1 MSDLVPPPWD
11 SQLPG
16 QQQPPGEPQPQPQ
29 SSASPQAAAA
39 PQQPV
44 NPPGTFPPPT
54 GTQYGTV
61 QYGTGQYPQPPGGYT
76 GTPYPPNYGQYGPG
90 PYGYGGG
97 AYGQPPGTSGMAI
110 ASLILGICGFFC
122 VTPFIGLGLGI
133 AAISQTSKT
142 GQAGKGMAIA
152 GVILSAAWIAL
163 AALMIAT
170 GHFHITNG
178 NTSGPSTG
186 PTQGTNGTSA

>member
-11 SQLPG
+11 PQLSG
-16 QQQPPGEPQPQPQ
+16 QPQPPQESQ
-29 SSASPQAAAA
+29 SQPPAA
-39 PQQPV
+39 PQPSGAPQPSAAAHQPV
-44 NPPGTFPPPT
+44 NPPGTYPPPA

-61 QYGTGQYPQPPGGYT
+61 QYTQPPAGYS

-97 AYGQPPGTSGMAI
+97 GYGQPPGTSGMAI

-133 AAISQTSKT
+133 AALAQTSKT
-142 GQAGKGMAIA
+142 GQSGKGMAIA
-152 GVILSAAWIAL
+152 GVILSAAWIVLGAL
-163 AALMIAT
+163 LIAT
-170 GHFHITNG
+170 GHFHVSGGTG
-178 NTSGPSTG
+178 SGPSTG